1 MGNYDIKK
9 VTSAILDKV
18 KEKEKRKTK
27 SLVDKYAFFLR
38 KWTLFC
44 LFILLLFIL
53 KYVWTSIEYLSN

>member
-1 MGNYDIKK
+1 VGNYDIKK

-38 KWTLFC
+38 K
-44 LFILLLFIL
+44 
-53 KYVWTSIEYLSN
+53 